1 MNDDLY
7 QANII
12 DHYQHPRHYGH
23 LENPDI
29 VYHDVN
35 PNCGDEITI
44 ELKIE
49 DDVIREASF
58 TGHGC
63 SISQASAS
71 MMMEEIQGK
80 PLAELRGW
88 GKEEILDLLGVK
100 IGPVRMKCAL
110 LPLKTL
116 KAGVWGPSNWDGE
129 DADDM

>member
-1 MNDDLY
+1 MDDFFR
-7 QANII
+7 ANII
-12 DHYQHPRHYGH
+12 DHYEHPRHYGH

-35 PNCGDEITI
+35 PTCGDEITI

-49 DDVIREASF
+49 DGVVKEAAF

-63 SISQASAS
+63 SISQASTS

-80 PLAELRGW
+80 SLAELRTW
-88 GKEEILDLLGVK
+88 GKKEILDLLGIE
-100 IGPVRMKCAL
+100 IGPVRIKCAL

-116 KAGVWGPSNWDGE
+116 KAGVWGLESSVDDE
-129 DADDM
+129 DDDF